1 MVAPKPGPGES
12 WRLCTDFKDLNDRTV
27 KEKFPM
33 PNAEEIIES
42 LGGANY
48 FMKLDL
54 AKGYWQIP
62 VAKDSQQLLS
72 MVTRRG
78 TYKYLRMPFGPS
90 NAPGYF

>member
-42 LGGANY
+42 LGGANF
-48 FMKLDL
+48 FMK
-54 AKGYWQIP
+54 
-62 VAKDSQQLLS
+62 
-72 MVTRRG
+72 
-78 TYKYLRMPFGPS
+78 
-90 NAPGYF
+90 